1 LDRKFNDTAAY
12 INMKNIITKKNEQ
25 VRELRDRLLIYE
37 KEDNQDNV
45 VWLKLQLVN
54 NIRDNNHNNK

>member
-1 LDRKFNDTAAY
+1 
-12 INMKNIITKKNEQ
+12 MITKKNEQ

-45 VWLKLQLVN
+45 V
-54 NIRDNNHNNK
+54 